1 MICKVAELYVDIP
14 PAGGMDLRCR
24 DYLCPQAEADIV
36 IDEARYRAEDWS
48 DIPPQSLAYMA
59 SGEQF
64 YWALLRFGG
73 MMLHSSAVE
82 YEGRAYLFSG
92 PSGMGKSTHA
102 RLWREAFGE
111 GARIFNDDKPALR
124 RFDGEWFA
132 YGTPWCGKDG
142 INENKKV
149 PLAGI
154 CFLRRGKENA
164 IRRLTAAEILPR
176 LMAQTPHNLGP
187 NAMDHLLAIVEKLIE
202 EVSVFELHC
211 LPDTDA
217 ARMSYAAMKE
227 KSKC

>member
-1 MICKVAELYVDIP
+1 MLCEIAELIVEVP
-14 PAGGMDLRCR
+14 AAGGMESRCR
-24 DYLCPQAEADIV
+24 DYLCPAAAANIT
-36 IDEARYRAEDWS
+36 IDETRYCLADWP
-48 DIPPQSLAYMA
+48 DIPPASLAYMA

-111 GARIFNDDKPALR
+111 GVCVFNDDKPALR
-124 RFDGEWFA
+124 RFDGKWFA

-142 INENKKV
+142 INQNKKV

-164 IRRLTAAEILPR
+164 IRRLSAAEILPR

-187 NAMDHLLAIVEKLIE
+187 NAMDCLLTLVEKLIA
-202 EVSVFELHC
+202 EVPVFELHC

-227 KSKC
+227 ESKC

>member
-1 MICKVAELYVDIP
+1 MLCKVADLLVEIP
-14 PAGGMDLRCR
+14 AAGGMELRCR
-24 DYLCPQAEADIV
+24 DYLCPQGEADIT
-36 IDEARYRAEDWS
+36 IDETRYCLDEWEG
-48 DIPPQSLAYMA
+48 IPEQSLAYMA

-64 YWALLRFGG
+64 YWALLRFSG

-82 YEGRAYLFSG
+82 YEGKAYLFSG
-92 PSGMGKSTHA
+92 PSGMGKSTHT

-111 GARIFNDDKPALR
+111 GVTVFNDDKPALR

-142 INENKKV
+142 INANKKV

-154 CFLRRGKENA
+154 CFLRRGRENS
-164 IRRLTAAEILPR
+164 IRRLSAVEILPR

-187 NAMDHLLAIVEKLIE
+187 NAMDHLLALVEKLMA

-217 ARMSYAAMKE
+217 ARMSYAAMKGGE
-227 KSKC
+227 TC